1 MSKLTCPLLG
11 GDECAALVKL
21 QELLDE
27 RDTDPRKS
35 QPRDSYLSEE
45 AFTFVRPP
53 RCSECGFP
61 THVSTCPRRSK

>member
-1 MSKLTCPLLG
+1 
-11 GDECAALVKL
+11 VKL

-53 RCSECGFP
+53 RCPECGFP
-61 THVSTCPRRSK
+61 EHTLVEPVVYHTHASTCPRRSK